1 MKKLSLT
8 VKSLLLLAVA
18 AGVASCGDKAATT
31 PAQTPAATPA
41 EETAKAVI
49 NIRYIDIDSVL
60 SSYTLAQQLMEEQ
73 QREML
78 KLQQWHNSK
87 QQELQNLANQ
97 INQKQ
102 QNNIY
107 LTQESMQGDI
117 NNLQKKSE
125 EAERYMNTQQQRLAN
140 ADMQI
145 RARLSD
151 SIHSVVSE
159 FNATR
164 GYDAILTRNAG
175 IYFNPALNITAE
187 IIESLNARANVG
199 TDKKK

>member
-1 MKKLSLT
+1 MKKLSVT

-18 AGVASCGDKAATT
+18 AGVASCGDKSAT

-41 EETAKAVI
+41 EEKAAAAI

-145 RARLSD
+145 RARLSG
-151 SIHSVVSE
+151 SIHTVVSE

-164 GYDAILTRNAG
+164 GYDAILTRDAG

-187 IIESLNARANVG
+187 IIEMLNARAGVN
-199 TDKKK
+199 TEKK

>member
-8 VKSLLLLAVA
+8 VKSLLLLALA
-18 AGVASCGDKAATT
+18 AGVASCGDKKET
-31 PAQTPAATPA
+31 PAQAVA
-41 EETAKAVI
+41 ETATEEAAAPATL

-60 SSYTLAQQLMEEQ
+60 SSYSLAQQLMEEQ

-97 INQKQ
+97 ISQKQ

-107 LTQESMQGDI
+107 LTQESMQADI

-151 SIHSVVSE
+151 SINTVVKD
-159 FNATR
+159 FNASR
-164 GYDAILTRNAG
+164 GYDAILTRDAG
-175 IYFNPALNITAE
+175 IYFNPALNVTAE
-187 IIESLNARANVG
+187 IIESLNSRAGGN
-199 TDKKK
+199 DKK